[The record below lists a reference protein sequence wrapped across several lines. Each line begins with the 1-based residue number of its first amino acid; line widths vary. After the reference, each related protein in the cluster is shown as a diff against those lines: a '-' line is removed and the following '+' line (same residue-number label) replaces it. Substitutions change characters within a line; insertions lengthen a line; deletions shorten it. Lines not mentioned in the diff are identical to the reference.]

1 MNRKRYF
8 VFSLSA
14 ITIIVCY
21 LFFYSDAVRV
31 LITEIVRQSLAT
43 SEEIYFRSAKI
54 DSIYR
59 KHEGYNK
66 YFRFVKRLDDVEL
79 SSNFVEGSDSVLV
92 VVGDRYKLSDCDHL
106 VSLPADA
113 FPFVLTDSEE
123 SISFVVSCVVK
134 DSLYRYRLKKE

>member
-21 LFFYSDAVRV
+21 LLLYSDAVRV
-31 LITEIVRQSLAT
+31 LITEIVRQSLTT

-59 KHEGYNK
+59 KHEGYK
-66 YFRFVKRLDDVEL
+66 YFRFVKKLDDVEL

-92 VVGDRYKLSDCDHL
+92 IVDDRYKLPDCDHL
-106 VSLPADA
+106 VSLPADE
-113 FPFVLTDSEE
+113 FPFVFTDSEE
-123 SISFVVSCVVK
+123 SISFVVSCVAK

>member
-21 LFFYSDAVRV
+21 LFLYSDAVRV
-31 LITEIVRQSLAT
+31 LITEIVRQSLTT

-54 DSIYR
+54 NSIYR
-59 KHEGYNK
+59 KHEGYK
-66 YFRFVKRLDDVEL
+66 YFRFVKKLDDVEL

-92 VVGDRYKLSDCDHL
+92 IVDDRYKLPDCDHL

-113 FPFVLTDSEE
+113 FSFVFTDSEE
-123 SISFVVSCVVK
+123 SISFVVSCVAK

>member
-1 MNRKRYF
+1 M
-8 VFSLSA
+8 
-14 ITIIVCY
+14 
-21 LFFYSDAVRV
+21 
-31 LITEIVRQSLAT
+31 
-43 SEEIYFRSAKI
+43 
-54 DSIYR
+54 
-59 KHEGYNK
+59 
-66 YFRFVKRLDDVEL
+66 KRLDDVEL

-123 SISFVVSCVVK
+123 SFSFVVSCVVK

>member
-21 LFFYSDAVRV
+21 LLLYSDAVRV
-31 LITEIVRQSLAT
+31 LITEIVRQSLTT

-59 KHEGYNK
+59 KHEGYK
-66 YFRFVKRLDDVEL
+66 YFRFVKKLDDVEL

-92 VVGDRYKLSDCDHL
+92 IVDDRYKLPDYDHL

-113 FPFVLTDSEE
+113 FPFVFTDSEE
-123 SISFVVSCVVK
+123 SISFVVSCVAK